1 MTKVNA
7 KCPYCNEVVLTEE
20 GLRYDECPKCKN
32 IYETEKGLKLY
43 REQLENKQ
51 NPAPKKRRFWKTFGS
66 VLLLILEC
74 IGYLI
79 YALSFVWL
87 FFDVLEAFKKK

>member
-51 NPAPKKRRFWKTFGS
+51 SKPSTQHRTHGPNKVFCNLK
-66 VLLLILEC
+66 
-74 IGYLI
+74 
-79 YALSFVWL
+79 
-87 FFDVLEAFKKK
+87 EAQSKAE